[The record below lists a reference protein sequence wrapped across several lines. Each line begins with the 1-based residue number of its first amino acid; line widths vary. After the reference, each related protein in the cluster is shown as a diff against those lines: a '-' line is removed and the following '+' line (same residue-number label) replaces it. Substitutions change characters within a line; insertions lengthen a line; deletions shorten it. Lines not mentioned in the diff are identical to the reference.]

1 MAIFNSNFYPTPEN
15 LIRKLLEPYKVTG
28 KYEYRDNFI
37 INGNVLEPSA
47 GKGDIAKF
55 IEDKTRS
62 KIYCIELEPELQQIL
77 RADGFPVIHS
87 DFLNYEKDMYFDF
100 IIMNPPFETG
110 DLHLLKAIELASKT
124 KIACILN
131 AETLKNQFSESRK
144 RLAFFLQKYDAKI
157 EYVENAFVDAERKT
171 NVEVALIWLEI
182 NKKDNFFDFEYVTDN
197 EISSEFNFDF
207 AEFEVQKNDIINN
220 LRIRCEKTK
229 IALIEKIKADA
240 KFKYYWEQFADEGY
254 QKEEDWIIKNETP
267 EKIFSHFSLKSKV
280 FMWNYVIKYLDVKKF
295 MSSSMIKNYDAFISQ
310 QSMMSFNKENIFSF
324 FNMIMGNQE
333 NIIKDMII
341 DVFDNITSYAHANI
355 LPVPKWKTNSAYKI
369 NRKIIAPA
377 YVKYGAY
384 CTVSDLKI
392 YGDRFQLGY
401 SDWGRSI
408 LSDLDKVLC
417 VISGK
422 SHTEICSISKAL
434 EQKFERIGT
443 VRTGESFD
451 KECESTFFKIKF
463 HKKGTIHLE
472 FKDKELWDEFN
483 YQACLG
489 KNWIPDD
496 EKRKSSYQNTQPA
509 HDNNLMLQLEF
520 N

>member
-1 MAIFNSNFYPTPEN
+1 MAIFNSNFYPTPED
-15 LIRKLLEPYKVTG
+15 LIRKLLEPYRVTG
-28 KYEYRDNFI
+28 KYDWQDMFR
-37 INGNVLEPSA
+37 INGNILEPSA

-55 IEDKTRS
+55 IQDKTKS
-62 KIYCIELEPELQQIL
+62 KVFCIELEPELQQIL

-87 DFLNYEKDMYFDF
+87 DFLSYEKDMYFDF
-100 IIMNPPFETG
+100 IIMNPPFDNG
-110 DLHLLKAIELASKT
+110 DLHLLKAIELSSNT

-131 AETLKNQFSESRK
+131 AETIKNPYSENRK
-144 RLAFFLQKYDAKI
+144 RLAFFLKKYEAKI
-157 EYVENAFVDAERKT
+157 DFIENAFIDAERKT
-171 NVEVALIWLEI
+171 NVEVALIWFEI
-182 NKKDNFFDFEYVTDN
+182 KKNDSFFEFNYVKDEEISNEFDF
-197 EISSEFNFDF
+197 NFSQ
-207 AEFEVQKNDIINN
+207 FEVQKNDIINN
-220 LRIRCEKTK
+220 LKIRCEKTK

-254 QKEEDWIIKNETP
+254 QNEEDWILKNETP
-267 EKIFSHFSLKSKV
+267 ENIFSHFSIKSKV
-280 FMWNYVIKYLDVKKF
+280 FMWNYVIKYLDVKRY

-324 FNMIMGNQE
+324 FSMVMGNQD
-333 NIIKDMII
+333 NIIKEMII
-341 DVFDNITSYAHANI
+341 DVFDNLTSYAHANI

-369 NRKIIAPA
+369 NKKIIAPA
-377 YVKYGAY
+377 YVKYGDY
-384 CTVSDLKI
+384 CNADHLRK
-392 YGDRFQLGY
+392 YGDAFKLGY
-401 SDWGRSI
+401 SDWGRSN

-422 SHTEICSISKAL
+422 SLNEITSISMAL
-434 EQKFERIGT
+434 EDKFNLIGK
-443 VRTGESFD
+443 VRTGDTFE
-451 KECESTFFKIKF
+451 KECHSTFFRIKF

-496 EKRKSSYQNTQPA
+496 EKRKDTPKKSDRTEKNSEI
-509 HDNNLMLQLEF
+509 LQLEF